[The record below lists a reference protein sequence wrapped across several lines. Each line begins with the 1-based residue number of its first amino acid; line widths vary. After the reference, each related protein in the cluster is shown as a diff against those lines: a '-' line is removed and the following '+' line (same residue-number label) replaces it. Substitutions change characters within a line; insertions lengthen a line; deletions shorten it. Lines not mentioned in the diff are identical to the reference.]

1 MLLTLKNREWGD
13 RRLEQPTLLRV
24 GTAVRRCRLSQGL
37 TQEQLAEKIG
47 SSYTYISNLE
57 RGQRNVT
64 IQTLERIA
72 AACHTD
78 VFRMMQLGG
87 QEDETMTEILA
98 LLLRRDA
105 FDRQKALNVLHEMF
119 RPRP

>member
-1 MLLTLKNREWGD
+1 M
-13 RRLEQPTLLRV
+13 
-24 GTAVRRCRLSQGL
+24 
-37 TQEQLAEKIG
+37 
-47 SSYTYISNLE
+47 
-57 RGQRNVT
+57 T